1 MLSLF
6 NSLNLDGGSTSNGN
20 KLVSIANDVNGKF
33 PEYVT
38 VPPRPKPSRGDGGS
52 DPNVRP
58 SDTPDRP
65 GDFGVGSSGYGVR
78 PNLGTRPGSGASG
91 SDDEDINSRSDI
103 NQDGTVDAADLTFVL
118 SDFGL
123 AVAQASNQRSDN
135 QDGTINAADL
145 TFVLSNWG
153 QNFDVDDSGD
163 VDDGPGVDGPGDL
176 DVGSDNYDIRP
187 DLGVR
192 PVRPDGEDDGGGKTD
207 PPIVGVVQTRNGFV
221 YPTSRVNVISSPAIP
236 MWIKERNV

>member
-6 NSLNLDGGSTSNGN
+6 SSLELDGGSTSNGN
-20 KLVSIANDVNGKF
+20 KLVSIANDVNNKF

-38 VPPRPKPSRGDGGS
+38 LTPKPKPSRGDGSS

-65 GDFGVGSSGYGVR
+65 NNIGVESSGFDDR
-78 PNLGTRPGSGASG
+78 PDLGTRPGSGPGASG

-103 NQDGTVDAADLTFVL
+103 NRDGTVDAVDLTFIL

-123 AVAQASNQRSDN
+123 TVERASNPRSDITR
-135 QDGTINAADL
+135 DGIVDAEDL

-153 QNFDVDDSGD
+153 QSFNDDDSVD
-163 VDDGPGVDGPGDL
+163 VIDGPGDS
-176 DVGSDNYDIRP
+176 DVGSDDYDTRP

-207 PPIVGVVQTRNGFV
+207 PPIVGIVQTRNGFV
-221 YPTSRVNVISSPAIP
+221 YPTSRVNLISSPAIP